1 MEAAGRAPAVQ
12 SPPWGSGEEPPIE
25 SHLGRP
31 GKAVTPT
38 VSRSKTSQGLY
49 ICHFLCLENSQATHS
64 TNSYSSFR
72 TQCKS
77 HFFREALLDSSV
89 FLRLQC
95 HKLPWP
101 LVLLMCICAQS
112 LQSCLFVT
120 LWALVCQAL
129 SMGFSRKEYWS
140 GLPCPPPGDLPD
152 SGIEHTSVS
161 PALQV
166 NSLLLSHWGSPL
178 CFLVA
183 LVILVRIIYVIA
195 VILCFPFP
203 LGSKLYRDKV
213 MVCFIHCS
221 IQNTVQYPADYRYH
235 YILNGWM
242 DGWTGFIASV
252 ISTRAISLS
261 SCIPSPLHK
270 KIWPDD
276 RVWTIECGWK

>member
-1 MEAAGRAPAVQ
+1 MKAAGRAPGIQ

-25 SHLGRP
+25 LHLGRP

-49 ICHFLCLENSQATHS
+49 ICHFLCLENSQAAHS

-77 HFFREALLDSSV
+77 HFCREALLNSSV

-101 LVLLMCICAQS
+101 LVLLICIPPAQS

-120 LWALVCQAL
+120 LWAPVCQAPL

-166 NSLLLSHWGSPL
+166 DSLLLSQWGSPL

-183 LVILVRIIYVIA
+183 LVILVRIIYVVA
-195 VILCFPFP
+195 VILCFAFP
-203 LGSKLYRDKV
+203 LV
-213 MVCFIHCS
+213 
-221 IQNTVQYPADYRYH
+221 
-235 YILNGWM
+235 LNS
-242 DGWTGFIASV
+242 TGTRSWSVSFIALSK
-252 ISTRAISLS
+252 IRYSTQQTTDIITS
-261 SCIPSPLHK
+261 
-270 KIWPDD
+270 
-276 RVWTIECGWK
+276 